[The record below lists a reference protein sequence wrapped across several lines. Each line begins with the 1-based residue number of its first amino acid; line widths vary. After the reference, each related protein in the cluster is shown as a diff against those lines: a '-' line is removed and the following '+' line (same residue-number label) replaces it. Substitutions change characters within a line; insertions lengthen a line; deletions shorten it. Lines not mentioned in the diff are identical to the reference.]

1 MQRDHLL
8 FRMGVHWRTALQLRQ
23 IRKLVDEGVVGGEQD
38 GEITLMEYRR
48 LEFERFLRIRNGLFR
63 EDQR

>member
-8 FRMGVHWRTALQLRQ
+8 LRIGVHWRTALQLRR

-48 LEFERFLRIRNGLFR
+48 LQFERFLRIRNGLYKESER
-63 EDQR
+63 